1 MSESKVLPTPSTL
14 QVAMR
19 FVGELQAGRR
29 PSIEAALDSVPMAEW
44 DGLLQSLLIAEVNH
58 RRSRGETPVARE
70 YSPRFPAHT
79 SIVESVFANQLN
91 VGRLEPVAPPVALLE
106 PPSMPASVANGEL
119 NPPPLPPRA
128 ILLPMAEETLAPPDT
143 PVVRRRGRGKRL
155 LAVSVIIVALVA
167 GVAYASTQFGRKF
180 NNTGQQPPI
189 AKTATTPSTPK
200 GPSLFEKTP
209 TPLDAEREFA
219 EWIISIGGRGT
230 LAMDNGGRRNFG
242 PDQPIPKAKFVVTE
256 IELPADSS
264 NRWDTSDLARL
275 RGRDKLTSVRLH
287 HPKALGDIVL
297 ELLTSSPLR
306 TLELHG
312 NAMTVTGSAIARFSD
327 LETLT
332 IDHAPS
338 FSNADM
344 AAIGKLS
351 KLKSL
356 TLNAPKITPAG
367 LGELK
372 KTSIRFLTLGDKVEL
387 TADHVRNLQGL
398 PLEEFES
405 RTGMTDDAFLE
416 FAIVQSL
423 KRIRLQRAAITDDGL
438 KAVLG
443 LGMLEELQ
451 ITGSSITGSGLENL
465 SERKGLK
472 SLDLSG
478 AKIDDEGAGKLL
490 LIPAL
495 RELRLARCPIGNRGV
510 VLLVQVEGVE
520 LLDLSQTNVTDA
532 ALSTLRMHS
541 TLKTLILTG
550 TRVTPKA
557 VADFERGTPNCK
569 VIFGTTK

>member
-1 MSESKVLPTPSTL
+1 MSEPKVLPTPSTL

-29 PSIEAALDSVPMAEW
+29 PSIEAALDSTPTTEW

-58 RRSRGETPVARE
+58 RRSRGESPVARE
-70 YSPRFPAHT
+70 YLPRFPAHT
-79 SIVESVFANQLN
+79 SIVESVFATLLP
-91 VGRLEPVAPPVALLE
+91 VGRLEPVTPPVPLLE
-106 PPSMPASVANGEL
+106 PPPLPSRPVALANGEL

-128 ILLPMAEETLAPPDT
+128 ILLRAAEAILKPPDI
-143 PVVRRRGRGKRL
+143 PLVRRRGRGKRL
-155 LAVSVIIVALVA
+155 LAASVVIVVIVA
-167 GVAYASTQFGRKF
+167 GVALASTQFGRKSGKP
-180 NNTGQQPPI
+180 GQQPPI
-189 AKTATTPSTPK
+189 ARTATSLSTPK
-200 GPSLFEKTP
+200 VPSLFEKTP
-209 TPLDAEREFA
+209 PPDAERETA
-219 EWIISIGGRGT
+219 EWIIGVGGRGA
-230 LAMDNGGRRNFG
+230 LAMENGGRRNFG
-242 PDQPIPKAKFVVTE
+242 MDQPIPKAKFTVTE
-256 IELPADSS
+256 IVLPPESS
-264 NRWDTSDLARL
+264 SRWDTSDLGRL
-275 RGRDKLTSVRLH
+275 RGRDKLTSIQLY
-287 HPKALGDIVL
+287 HPKALGDTVL

-312 NAMTVTGSAIARFSD
+312 NAIAVTGTALGRFPE
-327 LETLT
+327 LESLT
-332 IDHAPS
+332 IDNAPA
-338 FSNADM
+338 FSDSDI
-344 AAIGKLS
+344 AAIGKLG

-356 TLNAPKITPAG
+356 TLNAPKVTSTG

-372 KTSIRFLTLGDKVEL
+372 KTSLRSLCLGDKMEL

-405 RTGMTDDAFLE
+405 RAGMTDAAFLE

-423 KRIRLQRAAITDDGL
+423 KRIRLQRAAISDDGL
-438 KAVLG
+438 RAVLG

-451 ITGSSITGSGLENL
+451 ITGSSITGAGLENL
-465 SERKGLK
+465 SERKELK

-532 ALSTLRMHS
+532 ALGALRMHP

-569 VIFGTTK
+569 VRY